1 MWAIEQDGLSKR
13 YIPTESADAADSAGQ
28 DVFVPWVLAS
38 QTQLPKPKPRSRKR
52 KGQESRPEEDA
63 EAQQEDVKD
72 ELPPPV
78 FNRYYHMFAKGELS
92 ALVEEAANELGLEF
106 GPKPNGGKGSRR
118 GIHIVKEGWERSNY
132 YTEFSRWECT

>member
-13 YIPTESADAADSAGQ
+13 YIPTESTDAADSAGQ

-38 QTQLPKPKPRSRKR
+38 QTQKPKPRSRR
-52 KGQESRPEEDA
+52 RRGQEGQPGEDA
-63 EAQQEDVKD
+63 EAQQEETKD
-72 ELPPPV
+72 EPAPPV

-92 ALVEEAANELGLEF
+92 ALVVEAANELGLEI
-106 GPKPNGGKGSRR
+106 GPKPDGGKGNRR
-118 GIHIVKEGWERSNY
+118 GIHIVEDGWERSNY